1 MKQHEREF
9 FISRIRSGKTNI
21 IINND
26 KITIIPPTL
35 DLLQESCE
43 IFNEIYE
50 KSYNDGIM
58 TEEDNENWMIEAE
71 LWNKEE
77 DEKIKGYNKDIER
90 LKIEIYNAR
99 NNYSLKEKIRLYLR
113 AGEKQLLELQNKKNQ
128 YYFNTCEGVAAAE
141 KTAFIIKN
149 TAFIKNSICD
159 FDKIS
164 LTFLIDRYHNTY
176 LKEYEIRELARTEPW
191 KSLWIIRENC
201 GYKLF
206 CNPENTDLTYNQKN
220 LIIWSQMYDNI
231 QESLDCPTKEVIEDD
246 DLLDGWFIIQG
257 KKRDKEK
264 SEQDFENSVKSNKIK
279 NASEIFVM
287 APNQKEKERIDNMN
301 NVHSSMIK
309 KQRFAVIQKQG
320 KAEQHNFE
328 DERLKIVTQQNNAF
342 KNNFRR

>member
-1 MKQHEREF
+1 
-9 FISRIRSGKTNI
+9 
-21 IINND
+21 
-26 KITIIPPTL
+26 
-35 DLLQESCE
+35 
-43 IFNEIYE
+43 
-50 KSYNDGIM
+50 
-58 TEEDNENWMIEAE
+58 
-71 LWNKEE
+71 
-77 DEKIKGYNKDIER
+77 
-90 LKIEIYNAR
+90 
-99 NNYSLKEKIRLYLR
+99 
-113 AGEKQLLELQNKKNQ
+113 
-128 YYFNTCEGVAAAE
+128 
-141 KTAFIIKN
+141 
-149 TAFIKNSICD
+149 
-159 FDKIS
+159 
-164 LTFLIDRYHNTY
+164 
-176 LKEYEIRELARTEPW
+176 
-191 KSLWIIRENC
+191 
-201 GYKLF
+201 
-206 CNPENTDLTYNQKN
+206 
-220 LIIWSQMYDNI
+220 MYDNI